1 MQGAGSSHRVGVEPL
16 ASSITLRAVLVGV
29 LAITIFSIVNPYLAF
44 VFQTWDVGSG
54 QLMNS
59 PVLALFALVA
69 INSLLVRFWP
79 GRAFS
84 RTELLV
90 IYGMLTVSLGLLLQ
104 GGLPY
109 LVAIITYPFYAA
121 TPQNQW
127 QSLIW
132 PHIPLWFRVGTP
144 EAVDWFWE
152 GMPAGASVPWGA
164 WLRPWVAWGGFTF
177 ALMAA
182 MYCLGAL
189 LSKDW
194 INKQRLT
201 FPLVEVPLEMTG
213 TGTVPTLGTSAFRSR
228 LFWMGFAV
236 PATFSLL
243 GFSHRFFPNVPSP
256 NLWAI
261 DIGKTFAGMGLPW
274 SILSETRCSILFA
287 IIGVMCLLPTE
298 VSFSLWAFYIIYK
311 LQVLV
316 WASFGVG
323 EGGGMSYVDPRTFCS
338 YEEAGAYIAISAI
351 MIWQS
356 RRFIRQAGL
365 HLLGRA
371 PEEPTGAF
379 APLSGRAAVLG
390 LVASVTFMV
399 WFGVSAG
406 LSWWVFGLLF
416 GSFFTVLL
424 GSSRLVA
431 AAGVVFPDT
440 GRYGYSFV
448 LNMIGAKPLTT
459 ASLVVYTYFSFIY
472 MQDPMNV
479 AMPQMMNSFKLT
491 DSARVRGASWTTAAA
506 IAMVTVLIAGIGGY
520 LHMLYHKGG
529 GQLPV
534 WPFWS
539 WSNWAFSDLTNS
551 LRSPE
556 LPSNQ
561 IRLAV
566 AIGAVVTT
574 ALVWLHTNVIWWPIS
589 PIGYLIASTYTA
601 NYILWI
607 NALIAWLFSS
617 QLKRYGGLR
626 LYRQFR
632 PLFIG
637 LILGDY
643 LPSGFFAIL
652 DTIFHYK
659 EIAGG

>member
-1 MQGAGSSHRVGVEPL
+1 MQGAGSSRRAGVEPL
-16 ASSITLRAVLVGV
+16 ASNISVRAVLVGV

-69 INSLLVRFWP
+69 INTLLVRFWP
-79 GRAFS
+79 GRAFT

-152 GMPAGASVPWGA
+152 GMPAKASVPWGA

-194 INKQRLT
+194 IHKQRLT

-243 GFSHRFFPNVPSP
+243 GFSHRFFPNFPSP

-261 DIGKTFAGMGLPW
+261 DIGKSFAGMGLPW

-338 YEEAGAYIAISAI
+338 YEEAGAYSAISAI

-459 ASLVVYTYFSFIY
+459 TSLVVYTYFSFIY

-491 DSARVRGASWTTAAA
+491 DSARVRGTSWTMAAA
-506 IAMVTVLIAGIGGY
+506 IAIVTVLVAGIGGY

-566 AIGAVVTT
+566 AIGAVVTI

-607 NALIAWLFSS
+607 NALIAWLFTS

>member
-1 MQGAGSSHRVGVEPL
+1 MQTLQPAIRDRPSANRV
-16 ASSITLRAVLVGV
+16 TLRSILVGV
-29 LAITIFSIVNPYLAF
+29 IAISAFSIVNPYLAF

-59 PVLALFALVA
+59 PVLALFLLVA
-69 INSLLVRFWP
+69 LNALIVRLWP
-79 GRAFS
+79 GRAFT

-90 IYGMLTVSLGLLLQ
+90 AYGMMTVSLGLLLQ

-127 QSLIW
+127 QSLIC
-132 PHIPLWFRVGTP
+132 PHIPMWFRVSTP

-164 WLRPWVAWGGFTF
+164 WFQPWLAWGGFTF

-182 MYCLGAL
+182 MYCLAAL

-194 INKQRLT
+194 IHKQRLT

-213 TGTVPTLGTSAFRSR
+213 SAALPTLGTSVLRSR
-228 LFWMGFAV
+228 IFWIGFAI
-236 PATFSLL
+236 PATFSVL
-243 GFSHRFFPNVPSP
+243 GFAHRFFPNVPSP

-274 SILSETRCSILFA
+274 SILAETRCSILFS

-298 VSFSLWAFYIIYK
+298 VSFSLWAFYVFYK
-311 LQVLV
+311 VQVLV

-338 YEEAGAYIAISAI
+338 YEEAGAYIALSIV
-351 MIWQS
+351 MIYQS
-356 RRFIRQAGL
+356 RRVIKQAAL

-371 PEEPTGAF
+371 PEESAGAF

-390 LVASVTFMV
+390 LIASVVFMV
-399 WFGVSAG
+399 WFGVSTG
-406 LSWWVFGLLF
+406 ISWWIFALLF
-416 GSFFTVLL
+416 GVFFTVLL

-440 GRYGYSFV
+440 GRYGYS
-448 LNMIGAKPLTT
+448 LLLSMIGAKPMATT
-459 ASLVVYTYFSFIY
+459 SLVVYTYFSFIY

-491 DSARVRGASWTTAAA
+491 DSARVRGTSWTMAAA
-506 IAMVTVLIAGIGGY
+506 IAIVTVIVAGVGGY
-520 LHMLYHKGG
+520 LHMLYNKGG
-529 GQLPV
+529 SQLPP

-551 LRSPE
+551 LRAPE
-556 LPSNQ
+556 APSNQ
-561 IRLAV
+561 LRLAV

-607 NALIAWLFSS
+607 NAFIAWMFAS
-617 QLKRYGGLR
+617 QVKRYGGLR

-632 PLFIG
+632 PIFIG

-659 EIAGG
+659 EIVGG